1 MFFTNIQII
10 TIVFLFRIAANPRNK
25 KMPQSSRYNTKK
37 EHFILRYSSLFS

>member
-25 KMPQSSRYNTKK
+25 KMLQSSLSRAKK